1 MGSDKTFKLKFGSL
15 TVPDDGTTLYA
26 SICDG
31 AQLVA
36 CTPVWRNLYVNIQKN
51 CVTIRLPEVS

>member
-15 TVPDDGTTLYA
+15 TVPDDDTTLYA

-31 AQLVA
+31 VQLVVHI
-36 CTPVWRNLYVNIQKN
+36 PVWRNLYINIQKN